1 MKIQHDDKT
10 IITGNQDMLTK
21 LWHIPITEPDMG
33 YILSAR
39 HLTQCT
45 DMERIMH
52 FYHAVLFSPTISTL
66 TTAVIKGYF
75 HIWTG
80 LTAKSIQKYLKPTVS
95 MAKGHLDQKR
105 SNQKTIN
112 HNIDDVVVPTINSQP
127 SHLVFATVQE
137 IGKIYTDQTGKF
149 PYPSS
154 RGYKYI
160 FILYSYDSNAILT
173 KPIKTKTNDE
183 ILEAYKTLHT
193 YLQQRGFPVQVHW
206 LDNEAST
213 KLKKYNIDNRIKY
226 QLTPPN
232 IHRINASERA
242 VRTWKN
248 HFIAGISSVNPELPM
263 HLWDRLVVQAT
274 DTINMLRANRQND
287 KMSAYMA
294 LNGPYDFTKTPM
306 APPGTKVLV
315 HEKSVQRGTW
325 YPHGKEGWYL
335 GNSLEH
341 YRCYRT

>member
-1 MKIQHDDKT
+1 
-10 IITGNQDMLTK
+10 
-21 LWHIPITEPDMG
+21 MG
-33 YILSAR
+33 
-39 HLTQCT
+39 
-45 DMERIMH
+45 
-52 FYHAVLFSPTISTL
+52 
-66 TTAVIKGYF
+66 
-75 HIWTG
+75 
-80 LTAKSIQKYLKPTVS
+80 
-95 MAKGHLDQKR
+95 
-105 SNQKTIN
+105 
-112 HNIDDVVVPTINSQP
+112 
-127 SHLVFATVQE
+127 
-137 IGKIYTDQTGKF
+137 
-149 PYPSS
+149 
-154 RGYKYI
+154 
-160 FILYSYDSNAILT
+160 
-173 KPIKTKTNDE
+173 
-183 ILEAYKTLHT
+183 
-193 YLQQRGFPVQVHW
+193 GFPVQVHW